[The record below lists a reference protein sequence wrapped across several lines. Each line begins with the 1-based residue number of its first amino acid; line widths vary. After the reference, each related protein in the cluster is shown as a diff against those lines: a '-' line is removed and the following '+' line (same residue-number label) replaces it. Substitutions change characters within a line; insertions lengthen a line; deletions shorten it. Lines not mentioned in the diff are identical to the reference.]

1 MQSRTTDTE
10 MNNHKTGS
18 SGATFTI
25 LNYPRN
31 PSLDPS
37 VNSGQKILFRNSA
50 SFLEKK
56 STLIFLIQSQYSIYE
71 GFVVY
76 FLSSVCSLL
85 L

>member
-56 STLIFLIQSQYSIYE
+56 IHTNFPNSK
-71 GFVVY
+71 
-76 FLSSVCSLL
+76 SVFHL
-85 L
+85 